1 MNLYK
6 IKTPL
11 LNLLVTL
18 IMLLSLT
25 SLKAQK
31 KKLIKPEEYGRW
43 ELLRNNTISKDG
55 NWSSYQIDKVNKDK
69 TTFSV
74 QH

>member
-11 LNLLVTL
+11 LNLLMIL

-25 SLKAQK
+25 SLKAQR

-69 TTFSV
+69 TTFLL
-74 QH
+74 